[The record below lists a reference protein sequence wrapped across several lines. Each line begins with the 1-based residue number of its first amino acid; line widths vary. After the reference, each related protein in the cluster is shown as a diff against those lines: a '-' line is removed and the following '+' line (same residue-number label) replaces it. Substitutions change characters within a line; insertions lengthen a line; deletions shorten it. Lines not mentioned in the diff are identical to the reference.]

1 VINLYIEDTISA
13 ISTAVGNA
21 GIGVIRLSGKNSI
34 EVADKIFVAANHKTL
49 QETSDK
55 KIVFGHILDTGGEI
69 LDEVIIL
76 IMRAP
81 KSYTC
86 ENVVEI
92 QCHGGTEVLRN
103 ILRRTFEAGARLA
116 QCGEF
121 TKRAYLNGRLDISQA
136 QAVMDVIQ
144 AKTSTA
150 LKVAQSQLA
159 GKSAEKFQE
168 LRQKILELV
177 AHIEALIDFPE
188 DEIDN
193 LVEQEILNKIDAQ
206 LKKISELQNN
216 QVKGKILREGLETV
230 IVGKPNVGKSS
241 LLNFLTDSE
250 RAIVTEIPG
259 TTRDTIE
266 EFINVEGVPV
276 KIIDTAGIRNSENI
290 VEKIGID
297 KTKNL
302 IDKAQLVLA
311 LFDSSNLLSEED
323 FEILR
328 LIKNKNA
335 LILLTKKDLPQKI
348 SVAEIEKIADK
359 KIIPISAKTGEGIKI
374 LEDNIFALVGEIDFE
389 NIFIPTE
396 REGDILRKIAEHLR
410 EAKNSVENHLGI
422 DFVSIDLTAAL
433 ELLSELTGGNVTED
447 IIDKIFSTFCVGK

>member
-1 VINLYIEDTISA
+1 MYFNDTISA

-21 GIGVIRLSGKNSI
+21 GIGIIRLSGKNSI
-34 EVADKIFVAANHKTL
+34 EVADKIFSASNHETL
-49 QETSDK
+49 QNISGR
-55 KIVFGHILDTGGEI
+55 KIVFGHILDTDGEV

-86 ENVVEI
+86 EDVVEI

-103 ILRRTFEAGARLA
+103 ILRRTFEAGARPA
-116 QCGEF
+116 ERGEF

-150 LKVAQSQLA
+150 LKVAQTQLA
-159 GKSAEKFQE
+159 GKSAENFQE

-188 DEIDN
+188 DEIDE
-193 LVEQEILNKIDAQ
+193 LVEQEILTKIDAQ
-206 LKKISELQNN
+206 LEKISVLQDN
-216 QVKGKILREGLETV
+216 QAKGKILREGLETV

-241 LLNFLTDSE
+241 LLNFLTDTE

-266 EFINVEGVPV
+266 EFINVEGIPI
-276 KIIDTAGIRNSENI
+276 KIIDTAGIRNSDNL

-311 LFDSSNLLSEED
+311 LFDSSTALTEED
-323 FEILR
+323 FEIFD
-328 LIKNKNA
+328 LIKNKTA

-348 SVAEIEKIADK
+348 SVTEIEKLSAK
-359 KIIPISAKTGEGIKI
+359 KIIPISAKTGDGIKI
-374 LEDNIFALVGEIDFE
+374 LEQNIFELVGAIDFE

-396 REGDILRKIAEHLR
+396 REGNILRKVAEHLQA
-410 EAKNSVENHLGI
+410 AKNSVANHLGI

-433 ELLSELTGGNVTED
+433 ENLSELTGGNVTDD
-447 IIDKIFSTFCVGK
+447 IVDKIFSTFCVGK

>member
-1 VINLYIEDTISA
+1 MYFNDTISA

-21 GIGVIRLSGKNSI
+21 GIGIIRLSGKNSI
-34 EVADKIFVAANHKTL
+34 EVVDKIFLSPSHKTL
-49 QETSDK
+49 QNISGR
-55 KIVFGHILDTGGEI
+55 KIVFGHILDTDGEV

-86 ENVVEI
+86 EDVVEI

-103 ILRRTFEAGARLA
+103 ILRRTFEAGARPA
-116 QCGEF
+116 ERGEF

-150 LKVAQSQLA
+150 LKVAQTQLA
-159 GKSAEKFQE
+159 GKSAENFQE

-188 DEIDN
+188 DEIDE
-193 LVEQEILNKIDAQ
+193 LVEQEILTKIDAQ
-206 LKKISELQNN
+206 LEKISVLQDN
-216 QVKGKILREGLETV
+216 QAKGKILREGLETV

-241 LLNFLTDSE
+241 LLNFLTDTE

-266 EFINVEGVPV
+266 EFINVEGIPI
-276 KIIDTAGIRNSENI
+276 KIIDTAGIRNSDNL

-311 LFDSSNLLSEED
+311 LFDSSTALTEED
-323 FEILR
+323 FEIFD
-328 LIKNKNA
+328 LIKNKTA

-348 SVAEIEKIADK
+348 SVTEIEKLSAK
-359 KIIPISAKTGEGIKI
+359 KIIPISAKTGDGIKI
-374 LEDNIFALVGEIDFE
+374 LEQNIFELVGAIDFE

-396 REGDILRKIAEHLR
+396 REGNILRKVAEHLQA
-410 EAKNSVENHLGI
+410 AKNSVANHLGI

-433 ELLSELTGGNVTED
+433 ENLSELTGGNVTDD
-447 IIDKIFSTFCVGK
+447 IVDKIFSTFCVGK

>member
-1 VINLYIEDTISA
+1 MYFNDTISA

-21 GIGVIRLSGKNSI
+21 GIGIIRLSGKNSI
-34 EVADKIFVAANHKTL
+34 EVADKIFSASNHETL
-49 QETSDK
+49 QNISGR
-55 KIVFGHILDTGGEI
+55 KIVFGHILDTDGEV

-86 ENVVEI
+86 EDVVEI

-103 ILRRTFEAGARLA
+103 ILRRTFEAGARPA
-116 QCGEF
+116 ERGEF

-159 GKSAEKFQE
+159 GKSAENFQE

-188 DEIDN
+188 DEIDE
-193 LVEQEILNKIDAQ
+193 LVEQEILTKIDAQ
-206 LKKISELQNN
+206 LEKISVLQDN
-216 QVKGKILREGLETV
+216 QAKGKILREGLETV

-241 LLNFLTDSE
+241 LLNFLTDTE

-266 EFINVEGVPV
+266 EFINVEGIPI
-276 KIIDTAGIRNSENI
+276 KIIDTAGIRNSDNL

-311 LFDSSNLLSEED
+311 LFDSSTTLTEED
-323 FEILR
+323 FEIFD
-328 LIKNKNA
+328 LIKNKTA

-348 SVAEIEKIADK
+348 SVTEIEKLSAK
-359 KIIPISAKTGEGIKI
+359 KIIPISAKTGDGIKI
-374 LEDNIFALVGEIDFE
+374 LEQNIFELVGAIDFE

-396 REGDILRKIAEHLR
+396 REGNILRKVAEHLQA
-410 EAKNSVENHLGI
+410 AKNSVANHLGI

-433 ELLSELTGGNVTED
+433 ENLSELTGGNVTDD
-447 IIDKIFSTFCVGK
+447 IVDKIFSTFCVGK

>member
-1 VINLYIEDTISA
+1 MYFNDTISA

-21 GIGVIRLSGKNSI
+21 GIGIIRLSGKNSV
-34 EVADKIFVAANHKTL
+34 EVVDKIFSASSHETL
-49 QETSDK
+49 QNISGR
-55 KIVFGHILDTGGEI
+55 KIVFGHILDTDGEV

-86 ENVVEI
+86 EDVVEI

-103 ILRRTFEAGARLA
+103 ILRRTFEAGARPA
-116 QCGEF
+116 ERGEF

-159 GKSAEKFQE
+159 GKSAENFQE

-188 DEIDN
+188 DEIDE
-193 LVEQEILNKIDAQ
+193 LVEQEILTKIDAQ
-206 LKKISELQNN
+206 LEKISELQDN
-216 QVKGKILREGLETV
+216 QAKGKILREGLETV

-241 LLNFLTDSE
+241 LLNFLTDTE

-266 EFINVEGVPV
+266 EFINVEGIPI
-276 KIIDTAGIRNSENI
+276 KIIDTAGIRNSDNL

-311 LFDSSNLLSEED
+311 LFDSSTALTEED
-323 FEILR
+323 FEIFD
-328 LIKNKNA
+328 LIKNKTA

-348 SVAEIEKIADK
+348 SVTEIEKLSAK
-359 KIIPISAKTGEGIKI
+359 KIIPISAKTGDGIKI
-374 LEDNIFALVGEIDFE
+374 LEQNIFELVGAIDFE

-396 REGDILRKIAEHLR
+396 REGNILRKVAEHLQA
-410 EAKNSVENHLGI
+410 AKNSVANHLGI

-433 ELLSELTGGNVTED
+433 ENLSELTGGNVTDD
-447 IIDKIFSTFCVGK
+447 IVDKIFSTFCVGK

>member
-1 VINLYIEDTISA
+1 MYFDDTISA

-21 GIGVIRLSGKNSI
+21 GIGVIRISGKNSI
-34 EVADKIFVAANHKTL
+34 EVADKIFVAANRKTL
-49 QETSDK
+49 QETADK
-55 KIVFGHILDTGGEI
+55 KIVFGRILDTDGKI
-69 LDEVIIL
+69 LDEVIVL
-76 IMRAP
+76 LMRAP

-116 QCGEF
+116 ERGEF

-136 QAVMDVIQ
+136 AAVMDIIQ

-150 LKVAQSQLA
+150 LKVAQNQLA

-188 DEIDN
+188 DEIDE
-193 LVEQEILNKIDAQ
+193 LIEQEITKKIDLQ
-206 LKKISELQNN
+206 LEKISELQNN
-216 QVKGKILREGLETV
+216 QTKGKILREGLETV

-266 EFINVEGVPV
+266 EFISVEGVPV

-302 IDKAQLVLA
+302 IDKAELVLA
-311 LFDSSNLLSEED
+311 LFDSSRNLTEED
-323 FEILR
+323 FEIFD

-335 LILLTKKDLPQKI
+335 IVLLTKKDLPQKI
-348 SVAEIEKIADK
+348 SVAEIEKISDK

-374 LEDNIFALVGEIDFE
+374 LEENIFALVGEIDFE

-396 REGDILRKIAEHLR
+396 REGDILRRVGEHLR

-447 IIDKIFSTFCVGK
+447 IVDKIFSTFCVGK

>member
-1 VINLYIEDTISA
+1 MEDTISA

-34 EVADKIFVAANHKTL
+34 DIADKIFSGKKTL
-49 QETSDK
+49 HSATDRE
-55 KIVFGHILDTGGEI
+55 IFFGHILDTLGDI
-69 LDEVIIL
+69 LDEVIVL
-76 IMRAP
+76 VMRAP

-92 QCHGGTEVLRN
+92 QCHGGQAVLRN
-103 ILRRTFEAGARLA
+103 ILRRTFEAGARPA
-116 QCGEF
+116 ERGEF

-150 LKVAQSQLA
+150 LKVAQTQLA

-168 LRQKILELV
+168 LRQNILELV

-188 DEIDN
+188 DEIDDIF
-193 LVEQEILNKIDAQ
+193 EHEIISQID
-206 LKKISELQNN
+206 LLLEKISQLLDN
-216 QVKGKILREGLETV
+216 QAKGKILREGLETV

-241 LLNFLTDSE
+241 LLNFLTESD

-276 KIIDTAGIRNSENI
+276 KIIDTAGIRNSENL

-311 LFDSSNLLSEED
+311 LFDSSKDLSQED
-323 FEILR
+323 FEIFD
-328 LIKNKNA
+328 LIKNKNTI
-335 LILLTKKDLPQKI
+335 ILLTKNDLPQKI
-348 SVAEIEKIADK
+348 SDAEIKNFSDK
-359 KIIPISAKTGEGIKI
+359 KIISISAKTGDGLKS
-374 LEDNIFALVGEIDFE
+374 LEQNIFEFVGKIDFE

-396 REGDILRKIAEHLR
+396 REGEILRRVDKYLRDAKISA
-410 EAKNSVENHLGI
+410 ENHLGI
-422 DFVSIDLTAAL
+422 DFISIDLTGAL
-433 ELLSELTGGNVTED
+433 EVLSAGNVADE
-447 IIDKIFSTFCVGK
+447 IVDKIFSTFCVGK

>member
-1 VINLYIEDTISA
+1 MYIEDTISA
-13 ISTAVGNA
+13 ISTAAGNA

-34 EVADKIFVAANHKTL
+34 EIADKIFVAANHKTL
-49 QETSDK
+49 QETADK
-55 KIVFGHILDTGGEI
+55 KIVFGHILDAGGEI

-76 IMRAP
+76 VMRAP

-92 QCHGGTEVLRN
+92 QCHGGAEVLRN

-116 QCGEF
+116 ERGEF

-136 QAVMDVIQ
+136 QAVMDIIQ

-150 LKVAQSQLA
+150 LKVAQTQLA
-159 GKSAEKFQE
+159 GKAAKNWLE
-168 LRQKILELV
+168 LRQNILELV

-188 DEIDN
+188 DEIDD
-193 LVEQEILNKIDAQ
+193 LIEQEIIQKIDAQ
-206 LKKISELQNN
+206 LEKIAELQNN
-216 QVKGKILREGLETV
+216 SAKGKILREGLETV

-241 LLNFLTDSE
+241 LLNFLTDSD

-266 EFINVEGVPV
+266 EFINIEGVPI
-276 KIIDTAGIRNSENI
+276 KIIDTAGIRNAENV
-290 VEKIGID
+290 VEQIGID

-302 IDKAQLVLA
+302 IDKAQLALA
-311 LFDSSNLLSEED
+311 LFDSSAALAKED
-323 FEILR
+323 FEILQ
-328 LIKNKNA
+328 LIKNKTA
-335 LILLTKKDLPQKI
+335 IILLTKKDLPQKI
-348 SVAEIEKIADK
+348 SAAEIEQLTDK
-359 KIIPISAKTGEGIKI
+359 KIISISAKTGEGVKT
-374 LEDNIFALVGEIDFE
+374 LEENIFALVGEIDFK
-389 NIFIPTE
+389 NAFIPTE
-396 REGDILRKIAEHLR
+396 REGNILSQVANHLR
-410 EAKNSVENHLGI
+410 EAEKSVAEHLGI

-447 IIDKIFSTFCVGK
+447 IVDKIFSTFCVGK

>member
-1 VINLYIEDTISA
+1 MYFDDTISA

-21 GIGVIRLSGKNSI
+21 GIGVIRISGKNSI
-34 EVADKIFVAANHKTL
+34 EVADKIFVAANRKTL
-49 QETSDK
+49 QETADK
-55 KIVFGHILDTGGEI
+55 KIVFGRILDTDGKI
-69 LDEVIIL
+69 LDEAIVL
-76 IMRAP
+76 LMRAP

-116 QCGEF
+116 ERGEF

-136 QAVMDVIQ
+136 AAVMDIIQ

-150 LKVAQSQLA
+150 LKVAQNQLA

-188 DEIDN
+188 DEIDE
-193 LVEQEILNKIDAQ
+193 LIEQEIIKKIDAQ
-206 LKKISELQNN
+206 LEKISELQNN
-216 QVKGKILREGLETV
+216 QAKGKILREGLETV

-266 EFINVEGVPV
+266 EFISVEGVPV

-302 IDKAQLVLA
+302 IDKAELVLA
-311 LFDSSNLLSEED
+311 LFDSSRNLTEED
-323 FEILR
+323 FEIFD

-335 LILLTKKDLPQKI
+335 IVLLTKKDLPQKI
-348 SVAEIEKIADK
+348 SVAEIEKISDK

-374 LEDNIFALVGEIDFE
+374 LEENIFALVGEIDFE

-396 REGDILRKIAEHLR
+396 REGDILRRVGEHLR

-447 IIDKIFSTFCVGK
+447 IVDKIFSTFCVGK

>member
-1 VINLYIEDTISA
+1 MYFNDTISA

-21 GIGVIRLSGKNSI
+21 GIGIIRLSGKNSI
-34 EVADKIFVAANHKTL
+34 EVADKIFSASNHETL
-49 QETSDK
+49 QNISGR
-55 KIVFGHILDTGGEI
+55 KIVFGHILDTDGEV

-86 ENVVEI
+86 EDVVEI

-103 ILRRTFEAGARLA
+103 ILRRTFEAGARPA
-116 QCGEF
+116 ERGEF

-150 LKVAQSQLA
+150 LKVAQTQLA
-159 GKSAEKFQE
+159 GKSAENFQE

-188 DEIDN
+188 DEIDE
-193 LVEQEILNKIDAQ
+193 LVEQEILTKIDAQ
-206 LKKISELQNN
+206 LEKISELQDN
-216 QVKGKILREGLETV
+216 QAKGKILREGLETV

-241 LLNFLTDSE
+241 LLNFLTDTE

-266 EFINVEGVPV
+266 EFINVEGIPI
-276 KIIDTAGIRNSENI
+276 KIIDTAGIRNSDNL

-311 LFDSSNLLSEED
+311 LFDSSTALTEED
-323 FEILR
+323 FEIFD
-328 LIKNKNA
+328 LIKNKTA

-348 SVAEIEKIADK
+348 SVTEIEKLSAK
-359 KIIPISAKTGEGIKI
+359 KIIPISAKTGDGIKI
-374 LEDNIFALVGEIDFE
+374 LEQNIFELVGAIDFE

-396 REGDILRKIAEHLR
+396 REGNILRKVAEHLQA
-410 EAKNSVENHLGI
+410 AKNSVANHLGI

-433 ELLSELTGGNVTED
+433 ENLSELTGGNVTDD
-447 IIDKIFSTFCVGK
+447 IVDKIFSTFCVGK

>member
-1 VINLYIEDTISA
+1 MEDTISA

-34 EVADKIFVAANHKTL
+34 DIADKIFSGKKTL
-49 QETSDK
+49 QSAADRE
-55 KIVFGHILDTGGEI
+55 IFFGHILDTGGDI
-69 LDEVIIL
+69 LDEVIVL
-76 IMRAP
+76 VMRAP

-92 QCHGGTEVLRN
+92 QCHGGQAVLRN
-103 ILRRTFEAGARLA
+103 ILRRTFEAGARPA
-116 QCGEF
+116 ERGEF

-150 LKVAQSQLA
+150 LKVAQTQLA

-168 LRQKILELV
+168 LRQNILELV

-188 DEIDN
+188 DEIDDIF
-193 LVEQEILNKIDAQ
+193 EHEIISQID
-206 LKKISELQNN
+206 LLLEKISQLLDN
-216 QVKGKILREGLETV
+216 QAKGKILREGLETV

-276 KIIDTAGIRNSENI
+276 KIIDTAGIRNSENL

-311 LFDSSNLLSEED
+311 LFDSSKNLSQED
-323 FEILR
+323 FEIFD
-328 LIKNKNA
+328 LIKNKNTI
-335 LILLTKKDLPQKI
+335 ILLTKNDLPQKI
-348 SVAEIEKIADK
+348 SDAEIKNFSDK
-359 KIIPISAKTGEGIKI
+359 KIISISAKTGDGLKS
-374 LEDNIFALVGEIDFE
+374 LEQNIFEFVGKIDFE

-396 REGDILRKIAEHLR
+396 REGEILRRVDKHLR
-410 EAKNSVENHLGI
+410 DAKISAENHLGI
-422 DFVSIDLTAAL
+422 DFISIDLKGAL
-433 ELLSELTGGNVTED
+433 EVLSAGNVADD
-447 IIDKIFSTFCVGK
+447 IVEKIFSTFCVGK

>member
-1 VINLYIEDTISA
+1 MYFDDTISA

-21 GIGVIRLSGKNSI
+21 GIGVIRISGKNSI
-34 EVADKIFVAANHKTL
+34 EVADKIFVAANRKTL
-49 QETSDK
+49 QETADK
-55 KIVFGHILDTGGEI
+55 KIVFGRILDTDGKI
-69 LDEVIIL
+69 LDEVIVL
-76 IMRAP
+76 LMRAP

-116 QCGEF
+116 ERGEF

-136 QAVMDVIQ
+136 AAVMDIIQ

-150 LKVAQSQLA
+150 LKVAQNQLA

-188 DEIDN
+188 DEIDE
-193 LVEQEILNKIDAQ
+193 LIEQEIIKKIDAQ
-206 LKKISELQNN
+206 LEKISELQNN
-216 QVKGKILREGLETV
+216 QTKGKILREGLETV

-266 EFINVEGVPV
+266 EFISVEGVPV

-302 IDKAQLVLA
+302 IDKAELVLA
-311 LFDSSNLLSEED
+311 LFDSSRNLTEED
-323 FEILR
+323 FEIFD

-335 LILLTKKDLPQKI
+335 IVLLTKKDLPQKI
-348 SVAEIEKIADK
+348 SVAEIEKISDK

-374 LEDNIFALVGEIDFE
+374 LEENIFALVGEIDFE

-396 REGDILRKIAEHLR
+396 REGDILRRVGEHLR

-447 IIDKIFSTFCVGK
+447 IVDKIFSTFCVGK

>member
-1 VINLYIEDTISA
+1 MYFNDTISA

-21 GIGVIRLSGKNSI
+21 GIGIIRLSGKNSV
-34 EVADKIFVAANHKTL
+34 EVADKIFLSPSHETL
-49 QETSDK
+49 QNISGR
-55 KIVFGHILDTGGEI
+55 KIVFGHILDTDGEV

-86 ENVVEI
+86 EDVVEI

-103 ILRRTFEAGARLA
+103 ILRRTFEAGARPA
-116 QCGEF
+116 ERGEF

-150 LKVAQSQLA
+150 LKVAQTQLA
-159 GKSAEKFQE
+159 GKSAENFQE

-188 DEIDN
+188 DEIDE
-193 LVEQEILNKIDAQ
+193 LVEQEILTKIDAQ
-206 LKKISELQNN
+206 LEKISVLQDN
-216 QVKGKILREGLETV
+216 QAKGKILREGLETV

-241 LLNFLTDSE
+241 LLNFLTDTE

-266 EFINVEGVPV
+266 EFINVEGIPI
-276 KIIDTAGIRNSENI
+276 KIIDTAGIRNSDNL

-311 LFDSSNLLSEED
+311 LFDSSTALTEED
-323 FEILR
+323 FEIFD
-328 LIKNKNA
+328 LIKNKTA

-348 SVAEIEKIADK
+348 SVTEIEKISAK
-359 KIIPISAKTGEGIKI
+359 KIIPISAKTGDGIKI
-374 LEDNIFALVGEIDFE
+374 LEQNIFELVGAIDFE

-396 REGDILRKIAEHLR
+396 REGNILRKVAEHLQA
-410 EAKNSVENHLGI
+410 AKNSVANHLGI

-433 ELLSELTGGNVTED
+433 ENLSELTGGNVTDD
-447 IIDKIFSTFCVGK
+447 IVDKIFSTFCVGK